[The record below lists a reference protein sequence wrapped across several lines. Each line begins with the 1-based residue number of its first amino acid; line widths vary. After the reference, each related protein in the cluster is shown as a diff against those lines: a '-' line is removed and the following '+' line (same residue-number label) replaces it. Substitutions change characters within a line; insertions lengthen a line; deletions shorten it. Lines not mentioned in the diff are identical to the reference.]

1 MSAAACTSAP
11 VTWPGAPSTCGT
23 RITSAPSPSSMRARA
38 GLLPA
43 DIVTSKG
50 CPSAAQATASPAPML
65 PLVISTTGMPGEPAI
80 RARRQQDG
88 LGGAVLHAAAGLQEL
103 GLGDQPARAGVDP
116 VQRDQGRVSYQIQR
130 GGRAHVRSSAWQAR
144 RACFQDGDC
153 RKRQRRRQSRG
164 AAPSTA
170 ASIRATAAAS
180 SLGSRSSAPRFSRS
194 CATPDAPS
202 STVLTSGLRN
212 AHAIASCAR
221 VAPTHRPRR
230 ASARRPASPPGGR
243 RRRNP

>member
-1 MSAAACTSAP
+1 MP
-11 VTWPGAPSTCGT
+11 Q
-23 RITSAPSPSSMRARA
+23 RRA
-38 GLLPA
+38 GHGQSCA
-43 DIVTSKG
+43 HV
-50 CPSAAQATASPAPML
+50 AAGHLDHRHARLEAP
-65 PLVISTTGMPGEPAI
+65 I

-103 GLGDQPARAGVDP
+103 GLGDQPAGPAWIRSNEIRGVFP
-116 VQRDQGRVSYQIQR
+116 IKSSAEVASMSVP
-130 GGRAHVRSSAWQAR
+130 SAWQAR

-230 ASARRPASPPGGR
+230 ARRRPASPPGGR

>member
-1 MSAAACTSAP
+1 
-11 VTWPGAPSTCGT
+11 
-23 RITSAPSPSSMRARA
+23 MRARA

-50 CPSAAQATASPAPML
+50 CPSAAQATASSAPML
-65 PLVISTTGMPGEPAI
+65 PLVISTTGCARLEPAI

-103 GLGDQPARAGVDP
+103 GLGDQPARRRRGSGP
-116 VQRDQGRVSYQIQR
+116 TRSGRVSYQIQR
-130 GGRAHVRSSAWQAR
+130 GGREHVRSAHGRRGGPASRTEIVGNASAGVSLAAPR
-144 RACFQDGDC
+144 RPRFDP
-153 RKRQRRRQSRG
+153 RHRRRVQPG
-164 AAPSTA
+164 QQ
-170 ASIRATAAAS
+170 IQRAQV
-180 SLGSRSSAPRFSRS
+180 SRS

-221 VAPTHRPRR
+221 VAPNSSATSR
-230 ASARRPASPPGGR
+230 ARGGCIASWRSA
-243 RRRNP
+243 